1 MTVAAAPRE
10 LPHVSISL
18 AQDPEALHAATLAL
32 CNEAL
37 GWGLKQEDVEVRA
50 WRTAAA
56 AGRPAEWRTAACCCA
71 ALQAAAGSASAH
83 CALKHMV
90 WKGPVH
96 RSRSCMQ

>member
-1 MTVAAAPRE
+1 MVVAEAPRE

-18 AQDPEALHAATLAL
+18 AQEPEALHAATLAL

-56 AGRPAEWRTAACCCA
+56 AGRPMECA
-71 ALQAAAGSASAH
+71 KSRARCMLLCAAAGSCWACKCTLRPETNGLEEPSA
-83 CALKHMV
+83 
-90 WKGPVH
+90 
-96 RSRSCMQ
+96 